1 MNVTIFFAQMASQ
14 KTECTIAFEGMPG
27 AHSEGALIELFR
39 TQPSF
44 EKLNPLPIG
53 VPTFEKVNIT

>member
-1 MNVTIFFAQMASQ
+1 MASQ

-27 AHSEGALIELFR
+27 AHSECALIELFR

-53 VPTFEKVNIT
+53 VPTFEKVNIP